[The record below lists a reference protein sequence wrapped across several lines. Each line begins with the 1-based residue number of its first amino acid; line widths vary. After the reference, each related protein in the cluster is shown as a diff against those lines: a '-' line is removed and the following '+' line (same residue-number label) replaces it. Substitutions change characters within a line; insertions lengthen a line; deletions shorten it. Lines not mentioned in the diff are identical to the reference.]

1 MDPRRDL
8 ERPIFREVFLPLYR
22 QLIQNACVN
31 TGDADSGHED
41 RSIEVLRGFFEAR
54 GLPCQVFHA
63 RPGRGNLLVRVKGTD
78 SAAKSLMFMGHL
90 DVVPASAA
98 DWSVDPFAAQ
108 ERDGQIWG
116 RGAIDMLCWTAAQAV
131 GFAEAV
137 LAAGP
142 QGFAGDLAFLA
153 LADEEASGRWG
164 AQHLVAHHWEAV
176 KADFMVTELGGFFVP
191 TVRGPAAFCNL
202 GEKGVAWVK
211 LSARGTPGHGSTPY
225 RSDNAVLK
233 VSEAALRLAYWKFT
247 FRASEVYRSMALT
260 AAQNWLERWALTSKA
275 GHRWGLNRVFAR
287 NPGLARFLHT
297 ASRTTASP
305 NVIGG
310 GQKVNI
316 VADRAELLVDVRC
329 VPGTTKETLL
339 SELRQAL
346 GGKLSG
352 EIALEIT
359 DWFPANL
366 SAAKT
371 PLKAAIESLLL
382 EAHPDSRLADMV
394 IGGVTDGRFWREKGT
409 TVYGFSLFS
418 KQLTMDA
425 FAARIHGIDER
436 LDLESLS
443 LGLAFFS
450 ELPLRFWK

>member
-54 GLPCQVFHA
+54 GRPCQVFHA
-63 RPGRGNLLVRVKGTD
+63 RPGRGDLLVGVKGTD
-78 SAAKSLMFMGHL
+78 PSAKSLMFMGHL

-98 DWSVDPFAAQ
+98 DWSVDPFAAEVKENQ
-108 ERDGQIWG
+108 VWG

-142 QGFAGDLAFLA
+142 KGFAGDLAFLA

-164 AQHLVAHHWEAV
+164 AQHLVAHHWESV

-191 TVRGPAAFCNL
+191 TVRGPVAFCNL

-233 VSEAALRLAYWKFT
+233 VSEAALRLARWKFP
-247 FRASEVYRSMALT
+247 FRGSRVYRSMART
-260 AAQNWLERWALTSKA
+260 AARTWLERCALNLKP
-275 GHRWGLNRVFAR
+275 GQGWGLSRVFAR
-287 NPGLARFLHT
+287 NQGLARFLHT

-305 NVIGG
+305 NVVRS

-329 VPGTTKETLL
+329 VPGTTKQALL
-339 SELRQAL
+339 SELRRAL
-346 GGKLSG
+346 GRRLCS
-352 EIALEIT
+352 EVVLEIT
-359 DWFPANL
+359 DWFPANQ
-366 SAAKT
+366 SDART
-371 PLKAAIESLLL
+371 PLKVAIESLFL
-382 EAHPDSRLADMV
+382 EAHPDSQLADMV

-418 KQLTMDA
+418 QQLTMDA

-450 ELPLRFWK
+450 ELPLRFWR

>member
-1 MDPRRDL
+1 
-8 ERPIFREVFLPLYR
+8 
-22 QLIQNACVN
+22 LIQNACVN

-54 GLPCQVFHA
+54 GLTCQVFHA

-78 SAAKSLMFMGHL
+78 PSAKSLMFMGHL

-98 DWSVDPFAAQ
+98 DWSVDPFAAEVKENQ
-108 ERDGQIWG
+108 VWG

-142 QGFAGDLAFLA
+142 KGFAGDLAFLA

-164 AQHLVAHHWEAV
+164 AQHLVAHHWESV

-191 TVRGPAAFCNL
+191 TVRGPVAFCNL

-233 VSEAALRLAYWKFT
+233 VSEAALRLARWKFP
-247 FRASEVYRSMALT
+247 FRGSRVYRSMART
-260 AAQNWLERWALTSKA
+260 AARTWLERCALILKP
-275 GHRWGLNRVFAR
+275 GQRWGLSRVFAR
-287 NPGLARFLHT
+287 NQGLARFLHT

-305 NVIGG
+305 NVVRG

-329 VPGTTKETLL
+329 VPGTTKQALL
-339 SELRQAL
+339 SELRRAL
-346 GGKLSG
+346 GRRLCS
-352 EIALEIT
+352 EVVLEIT
-359 DWFPANL
+359 DWFPANQ
-366 SAAKT
+366 SDART
-371 PLKAAIESLLL
+371 PLKVAIESLFL
-382 EAHPDSRLADMV
+382 EAHPDSQLADMV

-418 KQLTMDA
+418 QQLTMDA

-450 ELPLRFWK
+450 ELPLRFWR